1 MSIFDALLF
10 ALLSIGCWRLYK
22 AENPSCIPVV
32 RDETF
37 TEFMKNMNCEVDEDL
52 LRLFSSAVFN
62 NYIVK
67 NPYSNFMCIGLMDAL
82 GLVPENLCDAYDP
95 LSEIPDADFCSS
107 TKIATLRK
115 IVNSSVFDNHSNI
128 FIVSKFTEEHCEAL
142 CSYRDDTNQLCWA
155 FGIITGAVFKHTI
168 STQATTTV
176 PTTTVPTTTAS
187 QLSTVSVLPAVVSQS
202 DDVVSDGDVDK
213 ASDKA
218 DSNKGGSDN
227 HTDKPEN
234 TSDKNVTIHF
244 DKVEISNNSES
255 VSEMP
260 DTNDEAKESKAE
272 SNDHI
277 DKPEDNHNA
286 TGTTEELED
295 LAQYFDRKNDVHE
308 SISSDGD
315 DDGNVSGKGGHEDN
329 ESKDTD
335 TEEDLDK
342 GPTEIV
348 ATLDQDYHVHEVND
362 NVTHPIGDVQTDDN
376 QTLDDTDQAADLDGQ
391 GLGGTYQDDHTD
403 QTFGDNDPVNGKDVL
418 STSTTAQPT
427 QATATAYL
435 ADDYDYNDYDDY
447 SDYDDGNG
455 YQYLIA
461 IVLFIFLLV
470 VAEHFARQK
479 VLIVLPSSAIVTVTI
494 VWVHNSK

>member
-10 ALLSIGCWRLYK
+10 ALLSIGCWRPYE
-22 AENPSCIPVV
+22 AGITSCMPVV

-37 TEFMKNMNCEVDEDL
+37 TEFMKNMNCEVDKDL
-52 LRLFSSAVFN
+52 LRLFSSAEFN
-62 NYIVK
+62 NSIVN

-142 CSYRDDTNQLCWA
+142 CRDAYDTNQLCWA
-155 FGIITGAVFKHTI
+155 FGIITRAVFKHI
-168 STQATTTV
+168 STQA
-176 PTTTVPTTTAS
+176 TTVPTTTAP
-187 QLSTVSVLPAVVSQS
+187 QLSTVPVLPALVSQG

-218 DSNKGGSDN
+218 DSNKGGSDDQ
-227 HTDKPEN
+227 TDKPED

-244 DKVEISNNSES
+244 DKIEISKNSES
-255 VSEMP
+255 VSETP

-272 SNDHI
+272 SNDHT
-277 DKPEDNHNA
+277 DKPEDNDNA
-286 TGTTEELED
+286 TGTSEELED
-295 LAQYFDRKNDVHE
+295 LAIAQYFDSKNDVHE

-342 GPTEIV
+342 GPTEILE
-348 ATLDQDYHVHEVND
+348 TLDQDDHVYEVND
-362 NVTHPIGDVQTDDN
+362 NVTHPIVDIQTDDN
-376 QTLDDTDQAADLDGQ
+376 QTLDDTDQAASLDGQ

-403 QTFGDNDPVNGKDVL
+403 QTLDDNDPVNGKYVI
-418 STSTTAQPT
+418 STSTTAPAT

-470 VAEHFARQK
+470 VAEYFATQK
-479 VLIVLPSSAIVTVTI
+479 VL
-494 VWVHNSK
+494 

>member
-10 ALLSIGCWRLYK
+10 ALLSIGCWRPYE
-22 AENPSCIPVV
+22 AENPSCMPVV

-37 TEFMKNMNCEVDEDL
+37 TEFMKNMNCGVDEDF
-52 LRLFSSAVFN
+52 LRLFSSAEFN
-62 NYIVK
+62 NSIVN

-95 LSEIPDADFCSS
+95 LSEIPDVDFCSS

-128 FIVSKFTEEHCEAL
+128 FIVSKYTEEHCEAL
-142 CSYRDDTNQLCWA
+142 CRDDTNQLCWA
-155 FGIITGAVFKHTI
+155 FGIITRAVFKHTI

-176 PTTTVPTTTAS
+176 PTAA
-187 QLSTVSVLPAVVSQS
+187 LALVSQS
-202 DDVVSDGDVDK
+202 DDVLSDGDVDK

-218 DSNKGGSDN
+218 DSNKGGSDD
-227 HTDKPEN
+227 HTDKPED
-234 TSDKNVTIHF
+234 TSDKKVTIHF
-244 DKVEISNNSES
+244 DKIEISNNSES

-272 SNDHI
+272 SNDHT
-277 DKPEDNHNA
+277 DKPEDNDYAN
-286 TGTTEELED
+286 GTTEELED
-295 LAQYFDRKNDVHE
+295 LAIAQYFDSKNDVHE

-315 DDGNVSGKGGHEDN
+315 DDGNVSGKCSHEDN
-329 ESKDTD
+329 ENKDTA

-342 GPTEIV
+342 GPTEIL
-348 ATLDQDYHVHEVND
+348 ATLDQDDHVHEVND
-362 NVTHPIGDVQTDDN
+362 NITHPIVDVQTDDN
-376 QTLDDTDQAADLDGQ
+376 QTLDDTDQAASLDGQ

-403 QTFGDNDPVNGKDVL
+403 QTFDDNNPVNGKDVL
-418 STSTTAQPT
+418 STSTTALPT

-470 VAEHFARQK
+470 VAEYFATQK
-479 VLIVLPSSAIVTVTI
+479 VL
-494 VWVHNSK
+494 